1 MRNGASVLVL
11 FVGLL
16 PAVAAPIPTV
26 KAKPPTKLDRP
37 QEAPEELRKELTGW
51 DEKYRHGSEEKF
63 AEMEKRA
70 EELVKECESDH
81 DRARVWYAVAHVAAQ
96 SGVGI
101 HADRV
106 RKYAEKCLKLSRD
119 PLDRGRMYSYL
130 ASCEEVA
137 KGAFAD
143 RRKNSTDWL
152 LKGYLELLVQEL
164 PDQKPELPAVEKSP
178 RILGDGADDAAIRAR
193 IAAQIAAR
201 EQAVWVGEQ
210 IFRRDVLVMQ
220 FRNLYDQ
227 DPDQLRKPAEA
238 VLPTREDVDTL
249 LKRVQP
255 KK

>member
-1 MRNGASVLVL
+1 MLVL

-16 PAVAAPIPTV
+16 PAVAAPVPVV
-26 KAKPPTKLDRP
+26 KAKPPVKLDRP
-37 QEAPEELRKELTGW
+37 PEAPEELRKELTGW
-51 DEKYRHGSEEKF
+51 DEKYRLKSEEKF
-63 AEMEKRA
+63 VEMEKRA

-106 RKYAEKCLKLSRD
+106 RKYAERCLKLSRD

-137 KGAFAD
+137 KGPFAD
-143 RRKNSTDWL
+143 RRKNATAWL
-152 LKGYLELLVQEL
+152 LKGYHELLVQEL
-164 PDQKPELPAVEKSP
+164 PDAKPELPGVGKF
-178 RILGDGADDAAIRAR
+178 RIDGEGPEAQQARAKQ
-193 IAAQIAAR
+193 AAQIAAR
-201 EQAVWVGEQ
+201 EQAVGVGDQ